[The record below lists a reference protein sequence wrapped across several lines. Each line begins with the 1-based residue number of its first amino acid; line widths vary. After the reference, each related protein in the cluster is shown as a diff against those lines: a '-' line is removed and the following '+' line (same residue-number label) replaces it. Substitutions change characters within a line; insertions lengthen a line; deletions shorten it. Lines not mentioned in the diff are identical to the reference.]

1 MSVGKGKLKRLREK
15 LKRKQVEGVT
25 R

>member
-1 MSVGKGKLKRLREK
+1 MSGKEKLKRLREK

>member
-1 MSVGKGKLKRLREK
+1 MSVDKGKLKRLREK
-15 LKRKQVEGVT
+15 LKRKKVEGVT